1 MVLCT
6 FGVDIGEL
14 WETAGESWA
23 HLGPIGVGRPIGS
36 AEPKWGSLWPVF
48 FWITDRWALVLIL
61 GCILLGVPVS
71 SDLWAI
77 LVSGIS
83 G

>member
-1 MVLCT
+1 MHVRSRRREVV
-6 FGVDIGEL
+6 GGRRRK
-14 WETAGESWA
+14 
-23 HLGPIGVGRPIGS
+23 LGPFRPNRGS
-36 AEPKWGSLWPVF
+36 AEPKWGSLRPVF

-61 GCILLGVPVS
+61 GCILLGVPIL

-83 G
+83 E

>member
-1 MVLCT
+1 MHIRSRRRGAVGDCRRK
-6 FGVDIGEL
+6 
-14 WETAGESWA
+14 
-23 HLGPIGVGRPIGS
+23 LGPFRPNRGVGQPIGS
-36 AEPKWGSLWPVF
+36 VEPKRGSLRPVF
-48 FWITDRWALVLIL
+48 FWITGRWALVLIL

-83 G
+83 GL

>member
-1 MVLCT
+1 MHIRSRRRGAVGDCRRK
-6 FGVDIGEL
+6 
-14 WETAGESWA
+14 
-23 HLGPIGVGRPIGS
+23 LGPFRPNRGS
-36 AEPKWGSLWPVF
+36 AEPKWGSLRPVF
-48 FWITDRWALVLIL
+48 FWITDRWALVLIH
-61 GCILLGVPVS
+61 GCILLGVPVL